1 MPTIRLG
8 DYLTVP
14 TSGMLDGTPYQQM
27 EKTELSDFLALWE
40 DWHHQALARLPHRIH
55 PTAQIH
61 PTAII
66 GDDVIIGPRV
76 RVWEFSTVRA
86 GSVLCADVSVGF
98 NCEVTRSFLGE
109 RAILGHRIGINRTL
123 VGADAHLSANL
134 TVAAISMWSPHM
146 RNPEREII
154 LRTPDGL
161 YRCGTPQFG
170 ALIGDRVQTGNNI
183 SLGPGLDT
191 RIASGVT
198 LAARTLPHHSVITAP
213 HTSDAQVR
221 QRPAHREK
229 TPAPDLCS
237 RQLRP
242 SGGDDRG
249 DLRRLPACLCMRL
262 LQ

>member
-8 DYLTVP
+8 DYLTAP
-14 TSGMLDGTPYQQM
+14 TSGMLDGTLYEHL
-27 EKTELSDFLALWE
+27 EKSELSQFLALWE
-40 DWHHQALARLPHRIH
+40 DGHRQALARVSHRIH

-66 GDDVIIGPRV
+66 GDNVIVGPRV

-109 RAILGHRIGINRTL
+109 RVVLGHRIGINRTL

-134 TVAAISMWSPHM
+134 TVAAISMCSPHM
-146 RNPEREII
+146 SNPEREII

-170 ALIGDRVQTGNNI
+170 ALIGDRVQTGNSI
-183 SLGPGLDT
+183 SLGPGLALGRDC
-191 RIASGVT
+191 RVASGVT
-198 LAARTLPHHSVITAP
+198 LAARTIPDRSVITSP
-213 HTSDAQVR
+213 HTSDVNVR
-221 QRPAHREK
+221 QRPAHRGR
-229 TPAPDLCS
+229 TNA
-237 RQLRP
+237 
-242 SGGDDRG
+242 G
-249 DLRRLPACLCMRL
+249 A
-262 LQ
+262 

>member
-8 DYLTVP
+8 DYLTAP
-14 TSGMLDGTPYQQM
+14 TSGMLDGTPYQHL
-27 EKTELSDFLALWE
+27 EKTELADFLSLWE
-40 DWHHQALARLPHRIH
+40 DWHHQALVRLPHRIH

-86 GSVLCADVSVGF
+86 GSVLCSDVSIGF

-109 RAILGHRIGINRTL
+109 RTVLGHRIGINHTL

-146 RNPEREII
+146 SNPEREII

-183 SLGPGLDT
+183 SLGPGLALGRDT

-198 LAARTLPHHSVITAP
+198 LAARTLSDHSIITAP
-213 HTSDAQVR
+213 HTSDTHVR
-221 QRPAHREK
+221 QRPARHKRP
-229 TPAPDLCS
+229 PAPDTGP
-237 RQLRP
+237 R
-242 SGGDDRG
+242 
-249 DLRRLPACLCMRL
+249 
-262 LQ
+262 

>member
-8 DYLTVP
+8 DYFSAP

-27 EKTELSDFLALWE
+27 DKAELAHFLALWE
-40 DWHHQALARLPHRIH
+40 DWHRQALARLPHRIH

-66 GDDVIIGPRV
+66 GDDVIVGPRV

-109 RAILGHRIGINRTL
+109 RAVLGHRIGINRTL
-123 VGADAHLSANL
+123 IGADTHLSANL

-146 RNPEREII
+146 SNPEREII

-161 YRCGTPQFG
+161 YHCGTPQFG
-170 ALIGDRVQTGNNI
+170 ALIGERVQTGNSI
-183 SLGPGLDT
+183 SLGPGLALGRDC

-198 LAARTLPHHSVITAP
+198 LAARTI
-213 HTSDAQVR
+213 
-221 QRPAHREK
+221 PA
-229 TPAPDLCS
+229 
-237 RQLRP
+237 
-242 SGGDDRG
+242 
-249 DLRRLPACLCMRL
+249 
-262 LQ
+262 

>member
-1 MPTIRLG
+1 LE
-8 DYLTVP
+8 
-14 TSGMLDGTPYQQM
+14 Q
-27 EKTELSDFLALWE
+27 TELADFLSVWE
-40 DWHHQALARLPHRIH
+40 DWHRQALARLPHRIH

-66 GDDVIIGPRV
+66 GGDVIIGPRV

-98 NCEVTRSFLGE
+98 NCEVNRSFLGE
-109 RAILGHRIGINRTL
+109 RTILGHRIGINRTL

-146 RNPEREII
+146 SNPEREII

-170 ALIGDRVQTGNNI
+170 ALIGDRSQTGNNI
-183 SLGPGLDT
+183 SLGPGLALGRGY

-198 LAARTLPHHSVITAP
+198 LAARTIPDQSVITAP
-213 HTSDAQVR
+213 HTSDVHVR
-221 QRPAHREK
+221 RQPARRER
-229 TPAPDLCS
+229 TQQNGCP
-237 RQLRP
+237 
-242 SGGDDRG
+242 
-249 DLRRLPACLCMRL
+249 
-262 LQ
+262 

>member
-14 TSGMLDGTPYQQM
+14 TSGLLDGTPYEHL
-27 EKTELSDFLALWE
+27 EKAELSDFLTLWV
-40 DWHHQALARLPHRIH
+40 DWHCQALSRLPHRIH

-66 GDDVIIGPRV
+66 GDDVIIGPRA
-76 RVWEFSTVRA
+76 RVWEFSTIRA

-109 RAILGHRIGINRTL
+109 RAVLGHRIGINRTL

-146 RNPEREII
+146 NNPEREII
-154 LRTPDGL
+154 LRAPDGL
-161 YRCGTPQFG
+161 YRCGTPRFG
-170 ALIGDRVQTGNNI
+170 ALIGDRVQTGNRI
-183 SLGPGLDT
+183 SLGPGLALGRDC

-198 LAARTLPHHSVITAP
+198 LAARTIPDHSVITAP
-213 HTSDAQVR
+213 HASDVHIR
-221 QRPAHREK
+221 QRPAHRGR
-229 TPAPDLCS
+229 TPVPGSD
-237 RQLRP
+237 
-242 SGGDDRG
+242 
-249 DLRRLPACLCMRL
+249 AC
-262 LQ
+262 

>member
-14 TSGMLDGTPYQQM
+14 TSGMLNGTPYQHLV
-27 EKTELSDFLALWE
+27 KTDLSVFLSLWE
-40 DWHHQALARLPHRIH
+40 DWHRRALARLPHRIH

-61 PTAII
+61 PTAIV

-86 GSVLCADVSVGF
+86 GSVLCADVSIGF

-134 TVAAISMWSPHM
+134 TVAAISMWNSHM
-146 RNPEREII
+146 SNPEREII
-154 LRTPDGL
+154 LRTSDGL

-183 SLGPGLDT
+183 SLGPGLALGRDC

-198 LAARTLPHHSVITAP
+198 LVARTLPDHSVITAP

-221 QRPAHREK
+221 QRPARRER
-229 TPAPDLCS
+229 TLAPGSD
-237 RQLRP
+237 
-242 SGGDDRG
+242 
-249 DLRRLPACLCMRL
+249 AC
-262 LQ
+262 

>member
-8 DYLTVP
+8 DYLSAP
-14 TSGMLDGTPYQQM
+14 TSGMLDGTPYHQM
-27 EKTELSDFLALWE
+27 DKAELAHFLALWE
-40 DWHHQALARLPHRIH
+40 DWHRQALARLPHRIH

-66 GDDVIIGPRV
+66 GDDVIVGPRV

-109 RAILGHRIGINRTL
+109 RAVLGHRIGINRTL
-123 VGADAHLSANL
+123 IGADAHLSANL

-146 RNPEREII
+146 SNPEREII

-170 ALIGDRVQTGNNI
+170 ALIGERVQTGNSI
-183 SLGPGLDT
+183 SLGPGLALGRDC

-198 LAARTLPHHSVITAP
+198 LAARTIPDHSVITAP
-213 HTSDAQVR
+213 HTSDVHIR
-221 QRPAHREK
+221 QRPTRRSR
-229 TPAPDLCS
+229 PQAPDS
-237 RQLRP
+237 
-242 SGGDDRG
+242 D
-249 DLRRLPACLCMRL
+249 AY
-262 LQ
+262 

>member
-1 MPTIRLG
+1 MHRIRLG

-14 TSGMLDGTPYQQM
+14 TNRMLGSTPYNQM
-27 EKTELSDFLALWE
+27 EETDLAEFLSLWE
-40 DWHHQALARLPHRIH
+40 DWHLRALDGLPHRIH

-86 GSVLCADVSVGF
+86 GSVLSADVSVGF

-134 TVAAISMWSPHM
+134 TVAAISMWSPHLS
-146 RNPEREII
+146 NPEREII
-154 LRTPDGL
+154 LRTPGGV

-183 SLGPGLDT
+183 SLGPGLAIGRHC

-198 LAARTLPHHSVITAP
+198 LAARTIPDHSAVTAP
-213 HTSDAQVR
+213 HTSDVEVR
-221 QRPAHREK
+221 RRYPHA
-229 TPAPDLCS
+229 A
-237 RQLRP
+237 
-242 SGGDDRG
+242 RG
-249 DLRRLPACLCMRL
+249 AVHSAGTDAEAECG
-262 LQ
+262 